1 MNRLLLTV
9 LIAAFGL
16 CSCGDDRRSASP
28 KESSAA
34 PAPAV
39 PAKPAWPPI
48 GEGQRLSANP
58 LARNYYIVFDA
69 SGSMSETRCADGHT
83 KIDAAKMA
91 IAAFADS
98 LPADANLGLLA
109 FDGAGIR
116 ERLPLEH
123 AGRAE
128 IRSVVDNIY
137 PGGVTPLRS
146 AIAKAYEAITEQ
158 GKRQLG
164 YGEYHLVVVT
174 DGEFNP
180 NSENPADV
188 VEQILG
194 RSPVV
199 IHTIGFCIGVQHSLN
214 QEGRTFYKAANNPDE
229 LKRGLDDVL
238 AESPSFDVKTFR

>member
-1 MNRLLLTV
+1 MNRVL
-9 LIAAFGL
+9 LIALITSLGL
-16 CSCGDDRRSASP
+16 SACGDDQGSTSGNGP
-28 KESSAA
+28 TV
-34 PAPAV
+34 AV

-48 GEGQRLSANP
+48 GEGQRLAADP
-58 LARNYYIVFDA
+58 LARNYYVVFDA
-69 SGSMSETRCADGHT
+69 SGSMSETRCADGKT
-83 KIDAAKMA
+83 KIDAARMA
-91 IAAFADS
+91 IAAFAQS

-116 ERLPLEH
+116 ERLALAP
-123 AGRAE
+123 ADQAE
-128 IRSVVDNIY
+128 VGHVVGGIY

-188 VEQILG
+188 VDKILDD
-194 RSPVV
+194 SPVV

-229 LKRGLDDVL
+229 LKQGLDDVL